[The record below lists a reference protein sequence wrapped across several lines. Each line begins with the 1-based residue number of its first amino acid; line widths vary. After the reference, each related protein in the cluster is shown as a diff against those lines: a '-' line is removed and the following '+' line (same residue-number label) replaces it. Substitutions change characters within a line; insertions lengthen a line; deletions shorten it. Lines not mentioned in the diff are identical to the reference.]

1 MKREDLKALELEDG
15 VIDQIMKLH
24 GQDIEDHKSKLE
36 AAEKQTDDLQGR
48 LEEANKTI
56 EGFKDLDVDGIK
68 KAADDWKAKAEQAEK
83 DAKTQIEQLKFDH
96 ALEGALTSAK
106 AKNPKAVKALLDMEA
121 LKYNEG
127 KIIGLEEQL
136 KTVQEEND
144 YLFESDEPTPKIVG
158 KTSGGKGKLDSAA
171 AIARKYTNL
180 KEAPDN

>member
-1 MKREDLKALELEDG
+1 MKREDLKALELEDD
-15 VIDQIMKLH
+15 VVDQIMKLH

-48 LEEANKTI
+48 LDEANKTI
-56 EGFKDLDVDGIK
+56 EGFKDLDVDSIK

-96 ALEGALTSAK
+96 ALEGALLGAK

-127 KIIGLEEQL
+127 KIIGLEDQL
-136 KTVQEEND
+136 KAIQEKED
-144 YLFESDEPTPKIVG
+144 YLFESDEPTPKIVD
-158 KTSGGKGKLDSAA
+158 KTSGKGAKLDEFTASLMKGAELLDE
-171 AIARKYTNL
+171 K
-180 KEAPDN
+180 

>member
-1 MKREDLKALELEDG
+1 MKREDLKALELEDD
-15 VIDQIMKLH
+15 VVDKIMKLH

-56 EGFKDLDVDGIK
+56 EGFKEMDVDGIK
-68 KAADDWKAKAEQAEK
+68 AAADDWKAKAEQAEK

>member
-1 MKREDLKALELEDG
+1 MKREDLKALELEDD
-15 VIDQIMKLH
+15 VVDKIMKLH

-56 EGFKDLDVDGIK
+56 EGFKEMDVDGIK
-68 KAADDWKAKAEQAEK
+68 AAADDWKAKAEQAEK

-96 ALEGALTSAK
+96 ALEGALTGAK
-106 AKNPKAVKALLDMEA
+106 AKNPKAVKALLDMDA

-136 KTVQEEND
+136 KAIQEKED
-144 YLFESDEPTPKIVG
+144 YLFESDEPMPKIVDKTAG
-158 KTSGGKGKLDSAA
+158 KVSQLDEFTAALMKGAELSDEK
-171 AIARKYTNL
+171 
-180 KEAPDN
+180 